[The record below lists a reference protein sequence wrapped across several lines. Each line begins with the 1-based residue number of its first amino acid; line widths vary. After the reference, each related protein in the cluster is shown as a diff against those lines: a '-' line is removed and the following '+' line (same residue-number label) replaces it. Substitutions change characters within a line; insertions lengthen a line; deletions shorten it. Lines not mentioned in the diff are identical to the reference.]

1 MTTTSRIER
10 RGNASAATF
19 VPPETEWNSAHRA
32 LADDVR
38 WFAGSP
44 LAAAFGRLALD
55 QVAHREIAAAVD
67 RSGRFADNFT
77 DRGIRSAAFTALAA
91 FGDSSDVRASRAD
104 LKRLHRDVRGTGKDS
119 FSDTRYSALKPEV
132 WTWVAVSG
140 LNLLYQGYLRVC
152 GRRLT
157 LAEQEVVY
165 QTLRSELQFLELPS
179 KQGKL
184 PATLHDMLEYYNSV
198 AAKDLADNDFLQ
210 FANRSFVAP
219 PIPKLLVSRQMR
231 PVLQLVWPVL
241 TTLASRPVVVCSAA
255 VAHPTMRRLL
265 GVRWGTRE
273 QVEFVVYVAA
283 LQMGWRW
290 LPRRLTLEPLAYNRY
305 QYERLRDRYRSVLLD
320 SFAAPSAT

>member
-1 MTTTSRIER
+1 MTAASFV
-10 RGNASAATF
+10 RGNGSGATGK
-19 VPPETEWNSAHRA
+19 PDAAHRE

-67 RSGRFADNFT
+67 HSGRFADNFT
-77 DRGIRSAAFTALAA
+77 DRGIRSAAFTALAT
-91 FGDSSDVRASRAD
+91 FGDSSDVRTSRAD
-104 LKRLHRDVRGTGKDS
+104 LKRLHRDVRGTGKDT
-119 FSDTRYSALKPEV
+119 FSDTRYSALNPEV
-132 WTWVAVSG
+132 WIWVAVSG
-140 LNLLYQGYLRVC
+140 LNLLYQAYLRVC

-157 LAEQEVVY
+157 AAEKEVVY
-165 QTLRSELQFLELPS
+165 QTLRAELQFLELPS
-179 KQGKL
+179 KQAKL
-184 PATLHDMLEYYNSV
+184 PATLLDMLEYYDAV

-231 PVLQLVWPVL
+231 PLLRLVWPVL
-241 TTLASRPVVVCSAA
+241 TALASRPVVVCSAA
-255 VAHPTMRRLL
+255 VAHPMMRRLL

-273 QVEFVVYVAA
+273 QLEFNAYVAA
-283 LQMGWRW
+283 LQLGWRW

-305 QYERLRDRYRSVLLD
+305 RYERLRDRYRSVLLE
-320 SFAAPSAT
+320 SFAAPNRA

>member
-1 MTTTSRIER
+1 MTTPASFVQH
-10 RGNASAATF
+10 GNGSGARVRPDA
-19 VPPETEWNSAHRA
+19 AHRE

-77 DRGIRSAAFTALAA
+77 DRGIRSAAFTALAT
-91 FGDSSDVRASRAD
+91 FGDSSDVRTSRAD

-119 FSDTRYSALKPEV
+119 FGDTRYSALDPDV
-132 WTWVAVSG
+132 WIWVAVSG
-140 LNLLYQGYLRVC
+140 LNLLYQAYLRVC

-157 LAEQEVVY
+157 AAEKEVVY
-165 QTLRSELQFLELPS
+165 QTLRAELQFLELPS
-179 KQGKL
+179 KQAKL
-184 PATLHDMLEYYNSV
+184 PATLHDMLDYYNAV
-198 AAKDLADNDFLQ
+198 AAKDLVDNDFLQ

-219 PIPKLLVSRQMR
+219 PIPKLLLPRQIR
-231 PVLQLVWPVL
+231 PLLRLAWPVM

-255 VAHPTMRRLL
+255 VAHPTMRGLL

-273 QVEFVVYVAA
+273 QIEFAVYVAA
-283 LQMGWRW
+283 LQLGWRW

-305 QYERLRDRYRSVLLD
+305 RYERLRDRYRSVLLD
-320 SFAAPSAT
+320 SFAVPSRV

>member
-1 MTTTSRIER
+1 MTTS
-10 RGNASAATF
+10 ASFLGGSGPGATF
-19 VPPETEWNSAHRA
+19 KPDATQRE

-77 DRGIRSAAFTALAA
+77 DRGIRSAAFTALAT
-91 FGDSSDVRASRAD
+91 FGDSSDVRTSRAD

-119 FSDTRYSALKPEV
+119 FSDTRYSALDPEV
-132 WTWVAVSG
+132 WIWVAVSG
-140 LNLLYQGYLRVC
+140 LNLLYQAYLRVC

-157 LAEQEVVY
+157 AAEKEVVY
-165 QTLRSELQFLELPS
+165 QTLRAELQFLELPS
-179 KQGKL
+179 KQAKL
-184 PATLHDMLEYYNSV
+184 PATLHDMLEYYNAV
-198 AAKDLADNDFLQ
+198 AAKDLSDNDFLQ

-219 PIPKLLVSRQMR
+219 PIPKLLLPRRIR
-231 PVLQLVWPVL
+231 PLLRLVWPVM

-255 VAHPTMRRLL
+255 VAHPTMRGLL

-273 QVEFVVYVAA
+273 QLEFAVYVAA
-283 LQMGWRW
+283 LQLGWRW

-320 SFAAPSAT
+320 SFAAPGRA

>member
-1 MTTTSRIER
+1 MVTTSRISR
-10 RGNASAATF
+10 RGNDSAATA
-19 VPPETEWNSAHRA
+19 PAEPDQPDAHRA
-32 LADDVR
+32 LAEDVR

-91 FGDSSDVRASRAD
+91 FGDSSNVEASRAD
-104 LKRLHRDVRGTGKDS
+104 LKRLHRDVRGTGKGA
-119 FSDTRYSALKPEV
+119 FSDTRYSALDPEL

-140 LNLLYQGYLRVC
+140 LNLLYQAYLRVC
-152 GRRLT
+152 GRRLST
-157 LAEQEVVY
+157 DEKEVVY
-165 QTLRSELQFLELPS
+165 QTLRRELQFLELPS

-184 PATLHDMLEYYNSV
+184 PATLDEMLDYYDTV
-198 AAKDLADNDFLQ
+198 AAKHLADNEFLQ
-210 FANRSFVAP
+210 FASRSFVAP
-219 PIPKLLVSRQMR
+219 PVPGLLPRQLR
-231 PVLQLVWPVL
+231 PVLRLVWPVL
-241 TTLASRPVVVCSAA
+241 TSLAARPVVVCSAA

-265 GVRWGTRE
+265 GVRWGARE
-273 QVEFVVYVAA
+273 QAEFAVYVAA
-283 LQMGWRW
+283 LQLGWRW

-320 SFAAPSAT
+320 SFAAPGRG